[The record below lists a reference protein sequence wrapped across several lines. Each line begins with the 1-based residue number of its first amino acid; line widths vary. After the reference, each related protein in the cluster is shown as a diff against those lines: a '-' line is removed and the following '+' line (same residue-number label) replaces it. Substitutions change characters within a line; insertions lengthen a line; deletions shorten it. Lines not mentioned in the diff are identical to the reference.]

1 TMLSYRYFLVILNEY
16 SNLFFLSFSLSSLSP
31 KNLIPL
37 FNQSKY
43 PSLFLFSPL
52 NWHNN
57 IQVFLSFKSLNVSLI
72 NGTAFNE
79 QPDPR
84 KILRFGLFKWVLKK
98 VFIFVLASLKLISS
112 TISFSLRK

>member
-1 TMLSYRYFLVILNEY
+1 MLSYRYFLVILNEY

-31 KNLIPL
+31 NNLITV
-37 FNQSKY
+37 FYQSKY
-43 PSLFLFSPL
+43 PSIFLFSPL
-52 NWHNN
+52 YWPNN
-57 IQVFLSFKSLNVSLI
+57 NPVSLAFKSLNVSLI

-98 VFIFVLASLKLISS
+98 VFIFVLASLK
-112 TISFSLRK
+112 